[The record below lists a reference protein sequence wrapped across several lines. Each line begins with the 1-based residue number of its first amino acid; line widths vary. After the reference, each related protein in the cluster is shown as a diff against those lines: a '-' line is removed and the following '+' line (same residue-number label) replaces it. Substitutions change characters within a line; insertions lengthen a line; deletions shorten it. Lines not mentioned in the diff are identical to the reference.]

1 MQPDT
6 HHPRAVRTFLQE
18 ELADSCSATTGRVIW
33 RCSSV
38 RRRTWEGA
46 KSVSGLRGGVTV
58 HGGHGHGEQQAGKRR
73 KLGPQGGRPPRFN
86 LVNYRERHTVEC
98 RIGRLRRS
106 RAVATRYDTL
116 AVRYEATVL
125 VAAVNKWP

>member
-1 MQPDT
+1 MGSSRP
-6 HHPRAVRTFLQE
+6 A
-18 ELADSCSATTGRVIW
+18 SAG
-33 RCSSV
+33 SSV
-38 RRRTWEGA
+38 LKAVE
-46 KSVSGLRGGVTV
+46 
-58 HGGHGHGEQQAGKRR
+58 
-73 KLGPQGGRPPRFN
+73 PPRFN